1 MSEFISKRRQNF
13 LTENYYKVQFA
24 RREKLFSAYANEITL
39 PDTDVENKSLITG
52 SWAGDVYELFSL
64 HYTGGVPCETLRQ
77 EFEDVVAA
85 YESYQK
91 ALAVF
96 NEDADASAFM
106 LGEID
111 EYDRLLQ
118 LVGLAYLL
126 HRRDLLPRIAKLVDA
141 EFAGIDVLYE
151 ELLDYDLPDRHE
163 TDRIHFPEPYR
174 ALVDAMYEDTDAE
187 SVDDLQKFLLAW
199 YPAMRNSGWHDT
211 HLRITDTDG
220 AYFGYWAF
228 EAGAMAYLLELD
240 DSEITH
246 MAYPKDLVAWAKAN
260 EHLADQAYASA
271 AKQILRAEP
280 ASVVPQSGYW
290 SSPAIEG
297 GALKYFAQGSRFP
310 DTHHNEYGDV
320 VWYYDPDKQSP
331 AKPDLR

>member
-13 LTENYYKVQFA
+13 LTENYYNAQCA
-24 RREKLFSAYANEITL
+24 RRERLFSAYANEISL
-39 PDTDVENKSLITG
+39 PDTDDENKSLITS

-64 HYTGGVPCETLRQ
+64 HYTAGVPCETLRD
-77 EFEDVVAA
+77 ELDDMVAA
-85 YESYQK
+85 YERYQK

-96 NEDADASAFM
+96 NEDPDASAFM

-151 ELLDYDLPDRHE
+151 ELLDYDLPDRYE

-174 ALVDAMYEDTDAE
+174 GLVDAMYKDTDAE

-246 MAYPKDLVAWAKAN
+246 LVYPKDLVAWANAN
-260 EHLADQAYASA
+260 EHLAEQPYAPV
-271 AKQILRAEP
+271 AKQTLRAEP

-290 SSPAIEG
+290 YSPAIEN
-297 GALKYFAQGSRFP
+297 GALKHFEKGGRFP
-310 DTHHNEYGDV
+310 DTRHTDYGDV
-320 VWYYDPDKQSP
+320 VWYLDPNRQSP
-331 AKPDLR
+331 NAPVMG